1 MRLKITLLLVA
12 FSITLINHAQDWKTY
27 PYNPPGSL
35 VSFSQDE
42 GRHVSEPIEWWYTT
56 GHIVGETSGKSYS
69 YMLTYFYYPVSIF
82 DGFRIL
88 NITDDATGF
97 FYQDTQ
103 PVNYATL
110 STSKLDIE
118 ANIFFGGTENWT
130 NKLDGSNAI
139 IPFEYTISASASFG
153 SLNFEYETL
162 KRPLILSNDGYLSQG
177 ASNYSYYYSQTKNE
191 VQGSFTLNGVTE
203 NITGTAWIDRQY
215 GNFNP
220 FTGENYEWF
229 SLQLSNGMDINL
241 SNIFTPERTV
251 PENEQYRV
259 LASYVDEST
268 QYTSSD
274 FQIER
279 LAFNWMPDDA
289 RCYSKQWRLTSTL
302 NNLDLT
308 ITTMHD
314 NSEVQLP
321 FRFFEG
327 STTIT
332 GTVNGIA
339 VTGVGFAEL
348 VHSYEHPIV
357 DIVNP
362 NGGAYDT
369 SIPISWQLN
378 NPDEGSPMYYDLE
391 YSVDN
396 QESFIPIVQD
406 LTETS
411 FLWNGFGLN
420 ENDEVW
426 FKIIAHSIDGVL
438 NNTIIS
444 DASSTAI
451 LSQSEFNELNI
462 RFFPNPVKDKL
473 FLKNTEV
480 MGETTYLLMTMNGQV
495 IKSIKE
501 ETNLQEIDVKFL
513 NTGIYFLKVQN
524 AKGASVLK
532 FVKQ

>member
-1 MRLKITLLLVA
+1 MRLKINLLLVA
-12 FSITLINHAQDWKTY
+12 FSFTVISHAQDWKTY

-42 GRHVSEPIEWWYTT
+42 GRHASEPIEWWYTT
-56 GHIVGETSGKSYS
+56 GHIVGETTGKSYS

-88 NITDDATGF
+88 NITDNDTGI

-103 PVNYATL
+103 PVNYSTL
-110 STSKLDIE
+110 SASQLDIE
-118 ANIFFGGTENWT
+118 ANIFLGGTETWT

-139 IPFEYTISASASFG
+139 IPFEYTLSASASFG
-153 SLNFEYETL
+153 SLDFEYVTL
-162 KRPLILSNDGYLSQG
+162 KRPLILGDDGYLSQG
-177 ASNYSYYYSQTKNE
+177 ASNYSYYYSQTQNE

-203 NITGTAWIDRQY
+203 NVNGTAWIDRQY

-251 PENEQYRV
+251 PENEKYRI

-289 RCYSKQWRLTSTL
+289 MCYSKQWRLTSSVY
-302 NNLDLT
+302 NLDLT
-308 ITTMHD
+308 ITTLHD
-314 NSEVQLP
+314 NTEVQLP

-332 GTVNGIA
+332 GSVNGTA

-348 VHSYEHPIV
+348 LHSYQHPMV
-357 DIVNP
+357 DIVDP
-362 NGGAYDT
+362 NGGTYNTAM
-369 SIPISWQLN
+369 PISWQLN
-378 NPDEGSPMYYDLE
+378 NPDEGSPMYYDVE

-396 QESFIPIVQD
+396 QQNFTPIVQD

-411 FLWNGFGLN
+411 YLWDGSGLN

-426 FKIIAHSIDGVL
+426 FKIIAHSIDDVL
-438 NNTIIS
+438 INTVIS
-444 DASSTAI
+444 EVSSTAI
-451 LSQSEFNELNI
+451 LSQSESNALNI
-462 RFFPNPVKDKL
+462 RFYPNPVKEKL
-473 FLKNTEV
+473 FLTLPDS
-480 MGETTYLLMTMNGQV
+480 MGEATYQIVNMTGQV
-495 IKSIKE
+495 IKNFEGEANSRE
-501 ETNLQEIDVKFL
+501 LNLKFL
-513 NTGIYFLKVQN
+513 KTGIYFLKVQN
-524 AKGASVLK
+524 EKGTSVIK